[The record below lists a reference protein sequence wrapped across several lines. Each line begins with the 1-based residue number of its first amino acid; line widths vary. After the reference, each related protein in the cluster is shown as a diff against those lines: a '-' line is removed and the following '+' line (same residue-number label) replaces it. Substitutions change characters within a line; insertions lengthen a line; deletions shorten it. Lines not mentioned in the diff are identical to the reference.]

1 MTSGPA
7 PSGGLTCGG
16 EVAVAG
22 PTPFGVFAP
31 KNVRS
36 QIGYQDCQGLWIY
49 LETGGITDAG
59 DDQGQSLNLK
69 IPFDQVLAQSGGA
82 VTPQS
87 GTLHLMGFLTS
98 GASQGYEIP
107 VTLVVTSADTVS
119 APDGGALRPDAGPP
133 GQLSAR
139 IDADSGC
146 GHIVGSFTVPYCG
159 SMSCV

>member
-1 MTSGPA
+1 
-7 PSGGLTCGG
+7 
-16 EVAVAG
+16 VAVAG
-22 PTPFGVFAP
+22 PTPFGVFEP

-36 QIGYQDCQGLWIY
+36 EVGFEDCQGLWVY
-49 LETGGITDAG
+49 LETGSITDAG
-59 DDQGQSLNLK
+59 DDRGQSLTLV
-69 IPFDQVLAQSGGA
+69 IPYDQFLTVPAGAA

-107 VTLVVTSADTVS
+107 VTLEVTSVDAI
-119 APDGGALRPDAGPP
+119 AMPDGGIVRADVGPP
-133 GQLSAR
+133 GQLTAR

-159 SMSCV
+159 WMGCV